1 MIAGGE
7 YPDFIDGSDGQIQ
20 LYEAGAGCLDD
31 YLDKYPNIKN
41 FYSDAEW
48 DKVRQDDGKI
58 YWIPQFGNVWEKD
71 MERRTQAMKLS
82 GFRPVS

>member
-1 MIAGGE
+1 MRQAPWLPWMITW
-7 YPDFIDGSDGQIQ
+7 INN
-20 LYEAGAGCLDD
+20 
-31 YLDKYPNIKN
+31 PNIKN

-71 MERRTQAMKLS
+71 MKRRT
-82 GFRPVS
+82 RR